1 MISTVNKLRM
11 RDINTLFKD
20 MKVATSEEIT
30 VKKYSKIISTIV

>member
-11 RDINTLFKD
+11 RDMNTLFKD

-30 VKKYSKIISTIV
+30 VKNIQK